1 LAIVTLDP
9 WDERKDP
16 SLHQAAIVHRVQ
28 AKLSAISSANI
39 RAFSTPAIPGL
50 GGTSGLELVLT
61 DLQGRDAKSLSSAM
75 GSFILAANAR
85 PEIAFAFSTF
95 SSDIP
100 QLYVDVDRVKAKNL
114 GIPLSEVFMTLQT
127 QLGSLYVNDFNK
139 FGQVYRV
146 MMQAEAQ
153 FRNEEADLSRLH
165 VRSANGDMIPLS
177 TLVQT
182 RPILGP
188 DVTYRY
194 NTSSSVTV
202 NIIPAP
208 GSSTGQAMAAA
219 MEVAK
224 TSLPDGYEAQWTG
237 MAYQQ
242 ILAGNLAPLLF
253 SLAIIFVYLF
263 LVAQYESW
271 SIPISVIL
279 SVPIAILGAGLML
292 LALNN
297 PLDLYAQVGLVLL
310 IGLATKN
317 AILIVEFA
325 KEQREVEGASIIES
339 AETAARMR
347 FRAVLMTALS
357 FVLGILPLI
366 FAVGAGAAS
375 RHSIGYTVFGG
386 MAVATVV
393 GTLLIPAFY
402 VMMQSIRERVKGTN

>member
-1 LAIVTLDP
+1 
-9 WDERKDP
+9 
-16 SLHQAAIVHRVQ
+16 
-28 AKLSAISSANI
+28 
-39 RAFSTPAIPGL
+39 
-50 GGTSGLELVLT
+50 
-61 DLQGRDAKSLSSAM
+61 
-75 GSFILAANAR
+75 
-85 PEIAFAFSTF
+85 
-95 SSDIP
+95 
-100 QLYVDVDRVKAKNL
+100 
-114 GIPLSEVFMTLQT
+114 
-127 QLGSLYVNDFNK
+127 
-139 FGQVYRV
+139 
-146 MMQAEAQ
+146 
-153 FRNEEADLSRLH
+153 
-165 VRSANGDMIPLS
+165 MIPLS

-182 RPILGP
+182 KPILGP

-194 NTSSSVTV
+194 NTSNSVTV

-208 GSSTGQAMAAA
+208 GVSSGDAMAAA
-219 MEVAK
+219 VEVAK

-271 SIPISVIL
+271 SIPISVIF
-279 SVPIAILGAGLML
+279 SVPIAILGAGVML
-292 LALNN
+292 LAINN

-325 KEQREVEGASIIES
+325 KEQREKAGQSIIES

-386 MAVATVV
+386 MSVATVV

-402 VMMQSIRERVKGTN
+402 VMMQSLREKVKGSSKV